1 MSRFRKRNRW
11 PSSFMSGRAISASI
25 PRNLHGVPS
34 SQRRKNRKC
43 RFSVPPVSEKP
54 KFGIS
59 PRPHPA
65 RRGGQPSQAAD
76 TTCLGIPTGSS
87 NASVAS
93 TGSGGRKSVTCGIC
107 SRGRTGSRRDGRHLP
122 LMGGTTWATC
132 RTIPAGTGLRS
143 HECELRPRRVA
154 GPCRGSTRL
163 LIPG

>member
-65 RRGGQPSQAAD
+65 RRGGQPSQA
-76 TTCLGIPTGSS
+76 
-87 NASVAS
+87 
-93 TGSGGRKSVTCGIC
+93 GGYDLPWNPNRIEQRIGRIH
-107 SRGRTGSRRDGRHLP
+107 RIGRTEVCHLWN
-122 LMGGTTWATC
+122 LLEEGA
-132 RTIPAGTGLRS
+132 PAHDAMVVTF
-143 HECELRPRRVA
+143 H
-154 GPCRGSTRL
+154 
-163 LIPG
+163 